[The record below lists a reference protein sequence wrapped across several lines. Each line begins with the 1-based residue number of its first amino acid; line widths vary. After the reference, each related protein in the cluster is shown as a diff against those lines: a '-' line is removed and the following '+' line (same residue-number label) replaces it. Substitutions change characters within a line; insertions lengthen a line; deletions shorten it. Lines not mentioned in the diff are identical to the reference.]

1 MNDNIRKIWNKAAS
15 SHVQASTSWETQQN
29 FLTRFAELVAEEC
42 ASIAEKAEPYK
53 SQDLIKKHFGVK

>member
-1 MNDNIRKIWNKAAS
+1 MNDNIRKIWNKASS

-42 ASIAEKAEPYK
+42 AKIAEKAEPYQA
-53 SQDLIKKHFGVK
+53 SDLIKKHFKG